1 MAKCRTAGLALL
13 ALFVSP
19 AAIAQ
24 DDDPFSECRDD
35 AMLVFDA
42 SGSMASTDTS
52 GNISRIHRVR
62 EAVNAV
68 VPNVTRYRDLGL
80 IVYGAGTAN
89 ACGAIELKV
98 APAPN
103 NGGPIIL
110 ALKGVLP
117 NGRTP
122 LSDSVAL
129 AAEELDFR
137 AEAATVVLLTDGE
150 ENCGGD
156 PCALGR
162 RLEAEGLNIRVHVID
177 YKLRLASEWQG
188 TMNSRCLAETTG
200 GKYIA
205 VDTTDELADALR
217 ETLDCPQISRRYMRA
232 GGP

>member
-1 MAKCRTAGLALL
+1 MRRAGLFGLTFATL
-13 ALFVSP
+13 VSS
-19 AAIAQ
+19 ASATSHEAH
-24 DDDPFSECRDD
+24 PFSECRDD
-35 AMLVFDA
+35 AILVFDA

-62 EAVNAV
+62 EAVEAV
-68 VPNVTRYRDLGL
+68 VPNVARYRDLGL

-89 ACGAIELKV
+89 ACAAIEMKV

-103 NGGPIIL
+103 NAVPIIL

-129 AAEELDFR
+129 AAEALDFR
-137 AEAATVVLLTDGE
+137 AEPATVVLLTDGE

-162 RLEAEGLNIRVHVID
+162 KLEAEGANIRVHVID
-177 YKLRLASEWQG
+177 YKLRLSSEWQG
-188 TMNSRCLAETTG
+188 TMHSRCLAETTD

-205 VDTTDELADALR
+205 VNTTEELVDALR
-217 ETLDCPQISRRYMRA
+217 ETLDCPQVSLDRRH
-232 GGP
+232 